1 MTKQKDL
8 SKEIQEIKQLL
19 TVQADEPL
27 NIDEACKLLNFK
39 KSYIYKLTC
48 LKKIPYYS
56 PNDRKI
62 YFSKRELINWIF
74 RNKKRTIDEIQTD
87 VESNLNRKGALV

>member
-1 MTKQKDL
+1 MIKQKDL
-8 SKEIQEIKQLL
+8 TKDIQEIKQLL
-19 TVQADEPL
+19 TGQQDEPL

-56 PNDRKI
+56 PNDRKL
-62 YFSKRELINWIF
+62 YFSKRELLNWIF
-74 RNKKRTIDEIQTD
+74 SKKHKTLDEIQAEK
-87 VESNLNRKGALV
+87 ESKINN